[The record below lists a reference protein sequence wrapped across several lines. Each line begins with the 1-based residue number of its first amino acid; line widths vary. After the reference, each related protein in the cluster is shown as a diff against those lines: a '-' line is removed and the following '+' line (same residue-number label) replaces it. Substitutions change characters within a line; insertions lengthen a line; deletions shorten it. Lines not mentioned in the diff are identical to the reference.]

1 MTSNP
6 AITLLLP
13 LGKRRMNQL
22 IIEAE
27 RIGLLP
33 EDYAKQP
40 AWQAPGSGE

>member
-13 LGKRRMNQL
+13 LGNRRMNRL

-33 EDYAKQP
+33 EDYAKQLIEEGLG
-40 AWQAPGSGE
+40 AG